1 MGDLIRL
8 RDWIIQRLESGKVL
22 APPEVD
28 KLYKAYHRMRMW
40 EAECREEKEGGRKCP
55 QRT

>member
-1 MGDLIRL
+1 MGDIIPL
-8 RDWIIQRLESGKVL
+8 RDWIMQRLEGGKVL

-40 EAECREEKEGGRKCP
+40 EAECREEEGGRKCP